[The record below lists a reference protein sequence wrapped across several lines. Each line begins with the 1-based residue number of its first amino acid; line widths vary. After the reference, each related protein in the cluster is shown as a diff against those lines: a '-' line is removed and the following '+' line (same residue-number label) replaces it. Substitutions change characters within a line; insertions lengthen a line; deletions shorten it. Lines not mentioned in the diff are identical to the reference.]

1 MKQQIVLA
9 LAASLTAS
17 SALAGGM
24 SEPVPEPDPVVI
36 DPVDPAPAWTG
47 FYAGGSLGYADATES
62 TVYFADQL
70 DGLTY
75 GVHAGYDRDFGSA
88 VLGGELELSGFD
100 IEASADGVPF
110 KIDSVLR
117 AKLRAGYD
125 AGNWLPY
132 LTAGAARLTTSG
144 LGYDSDTGSFY
155 GVGVDYRLGN
165 DMRVGAE
172 VLDHQFDDFASSGD
186 DFDVTTVSARV
197 SFEF

>member
-47 FYAGGSLGYADATES
+47 FYAGGSLGYADATDS
-62 TVYFADQL
+62 TYFGAEAL

-100 IEASADGVPF
+100 IEGSNDGIYKF
-110 KIDSVLR
+110 DSILR

-132 LTAGAARLTTSG
+132 LAAGAAKLTTSG
-144 LGYDSDTGSFY
+144 VLDDSDTGSFY
-155 GVGVDYRLGN
+155 GVGVDYRVGN
-165 DMRVGAE
+165 DIRVGAE